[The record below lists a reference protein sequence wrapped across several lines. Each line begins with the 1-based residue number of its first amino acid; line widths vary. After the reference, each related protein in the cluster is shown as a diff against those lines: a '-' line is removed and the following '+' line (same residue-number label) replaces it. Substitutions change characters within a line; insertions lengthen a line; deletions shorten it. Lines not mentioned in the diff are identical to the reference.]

1 VRGRRYVAIATGVVL
16 LLVSTALAGITYTSS
31 NLRGGLDAAAI
42 ERAIAAEA
50 DGQTAEFEKQLLR
63 SYARWIAY
71 NARMTAVNDMLATVT
86 VLLVIVSFVY
96 VGVGLVA
103 GFLGVGL
110 TVTVPVFVVMTLVLT
125 WLSRLIYHMDHLAP
139 QPGEADIFEGVM
151 ISKGASREEGLVALR
166 EMLRGPGKD

>member
-1 VRGRRYVAIATGVVL
+1 
-16 LLVSTALAGITYTSS
+16 
-31 NLRGGLDAAAI
+31 
-42 ERAIAAEA
+42 
-50 DGQTAEFEKQLLR
+50 
-63 SYARWIAY
+63 
-71 NARMTAVNDMLATVT
+71 MLATVP

-125 WLSRLIYHMDHLAP
+125 WLSRLIHHMDHLAP